1 MAQYKIINSRRYH
14 KTASDLTKSGAD
26 RKAASYRNRGW
37 LARAVRNSSGRYD
50 VFTARPVTRKG
61 INWSSPDGESRQPL
75 AVDTNNLVKGVLGYA
90 TVSKLVDIIK

>member
-1 MAQYKIINSRRYH
+1 MAQYKVIGGKRYY
-14 KTASDLTKSGAD
+14 KSVSDLTKSGAE
-26 RKAASYRNRGW
+26 RKAASYRNKGM
-37 LARAVRNSSGRYD
+37 LARAIQNSRGRYD
-50 VFTARPVTRKG
+50 VFTARPLARKG